1 MAYTKTM
8 WVDHVTTRPNTY
20 NEVVNQDGTKTLT
33 PAGETQQEGTPVNAQ
48 NLNKIE
54 DELFY
59 LDAMTGKIC
68 ADIASVE
75 TSPATAIHAANS
87 YIIYN
92 GSMYKVVNAI
102 GIGDTLTVGSNIE
115 TATVMDAIVALTSN
129 KVDKENGKG
138 LSSNDYTTNEKEK
151 LAGLKAP
158 IAGTGIEIEE
168 DGTINCTATVNVDT
182 ELSKTS
188 NNPLAN
194 STTTLTFLAILGL
207 ETPAQSGT
215 LTYNGSSQSP
225 TWTGYDNTKLT
236 LSGTTSGTN
245 AGTYT
250 AKFTPKAPY
259 VWADNLGSEE
269 RSVDWTINK
278 ATVTLPTQSGTL
290 TYNGNSQSPSW
301 NSNYDSSKMT
311 LGGTTSGTNA
321 GDYTATFTP
330 KANYMWSDTTTAA
343 KNAVWSIARAT
354 GTLSLSKTSVSTLKN
369 ASTTVTL
376 TTNSDGTKSAESN
389 ATGKVTAS
397 VSGTTVTLTGGS
409 ASGSATVTVS
419 IAQSTNYTA
428 VSKTISVN
436 NIVASSTLGDNSPST
451 IQAVAQAGQASNLW
465 SVGDKIGI
473 SLSGTVGSLSISGT
487 YYAFIIGFNHNSS
500 REGSNSIHF
509 MFGKTSGGVNIA
521 FVDSK
526 YNNTGSDAAFRM
538 NTSNSN
544 SGGWSS
550 SYMRNTICPAFK
562 NAMPSAWQSVIASCT
577 KYSDNTGGGS
587 DTASYVTSTTDYIFL
602 LSELEVQGARSYAN
616 SKEKDY
622 QQQYTYFAN
631 GNSKVFNKHN
641 ATTTACAWWLR
652 SVFATSSNYFCRVST
667 DGSASTYN
675 ASYSFGFAP
684 GFKVA

>member
-1 MAYTKTM
+1 MAYTKTT

-54 DELFY
+54 NELEF
-59 LDAMTGKIC
+59 LDLLAAKII
-68 ADIASVE
+68 ADITVVE

-87 YIIYN
+87 YIMYN
-92 GSMYKVVNAI
+92 GELYKVVNAI

-115 TATVMDAIVALTSN
+115 SSTVMNAIVALTSN

-151 LAGLKAP
+151 LAGLKNYTG
-158 IAGTGIEIEE
+158 GTGITIDN
-168 DGTINCTATVNVDT
+168 DGTINCTATVTVDT

-207 ETPAQSGT
+207 EAPVQSGT

-269 RSVDWTINK
+269 RSVEWSIGR
-278 ATVTLPTQSGTL
+278 AAGTL
-290 TYNGNSQSPSW
+290 T
-301 NSNYDSSKMT
+301 
-311 LGGTTSGTNA
+311 
-321 GDYTATFTP
+321 
-330 KANYMWSDTTTAA
+330 
-343 KNAVWSIARAT
+343 
-354 GTLSLSKTSVSTLKN
+354 LSKSSVTTLKN

-409 ASGSATVTVS
+409 TSGSATVTVS

-436 NIVASSTLGDNSPST
+436 NIVASSTLSSNTPDV
-451 IQAVAQAGQASNLW
+451 IKAVAQAGQASNLW
-465 SVGDKIGI
+465 SVGDKTSGI
-473 SLSGTVGSLSISGT
+473 SISGTVGSLSINGT
-487 YYAFIIGFNHNSS
+487 YYAFILGFNHNSS

-509 MFGKTSGGVNIA
+509 ALGMTSGGTRIA
-521 FVDSK
+521 FCDSK
-526 YNNTGSDAAFRM
+526 YNSQASGAYFNM
-538 NTSNSN
+538 NTSNTN

-550 SYMRNTICPAFK
+550 SYMRSTILPAFK
-562 NAMPSAWQSVIASCT
+562 NAIASAWRNVMASVT

-587 DTASYVTSTTDYIFL
+587 DTTSYVTSTTDTLFL
-602 LSELEVQGARSYAN
+602 LAELEVQGARSYAN

-631 GNSKVFNKHN
+631 GNGKVFYKHD
-641 ATTTACAWWLR
+641 ATSTACNWWLR
-652 SVFATSSNYFCRVST
+652 SVRSSGSTTYCIVGT
-667 DGSASTYN
+667 DGSADAAGAY
-675 ASYSFGFAP
+675 YSLGVVLGFVI
-684 GFKVA
+684 K

>member
-1 MAYTKTM
+1 MAYTKTT

-59 LDAMTGKIC
+59 LDGMTGKIC

-102 GIGDTLTVGSNIE
+102 GVGDTLTVGSNIE
-115 TATVMDAIVALTSN
+115 AATVMDAIVTLTSN
-129 KVDKENGKG
+129 KVDKESGKG

-151 LAGLKAP
+151 LAGLKNYTS
-158 IAGTGIEIEE
+158 GTGITIDN
-168 DGTINCTATVNVDT
+168 DGTINCTATVTVDT

-207 ETPAQSGT
+207 EAPVQSGT

-269 RSVDWTINK
+269 RSVE
-278 ATVTLPTQSGTL
+278 
-290 TYNGNSQSPSW
+290 
-301 NSNYDSSKMT
+301 
-311 LGGTTSGTNA
+311 
-321 GDYTATFTP
+321 
-330 KANYMWSDTTTAA
+330 
-343 KNAVWSIARAT
+343 WSIGRAT
-354 GTLSLSKTSVSTLKN
+354 GTLSLSKSSVTTLKN

-409 ASGSATVTVS
+409 TSGSATVTVS

-436 NIVASSTLGDNSPST
+436 NIVASSTLSSNTPDV
-451 IQAVAQAGQASNLW
+451 IKAVAQAGQASNLW
-465 SVGDKIGI
+465 SVGDKTSGI
-473 SLSGTVGSLSISGT
+473 SISGTVGSLSINGT
-487 YYAFIIGFNHNSS
+487 YYAFILGFNHNSS

-509 MFGKTSGGVNIA
+509 ALGMTSNGTRIA
-521 FVDSK
+521 FCDSK
-526 YNNTGSDAAFRM
+526 YNSQASGAYFNM
-538 NTSNSN
+538 NTSNTN

-550 SYMRNTICPAFK
+550 SYMRTTILPAFK
-562 NAMPSAWQSVIASCT
+562 NAIASAWTSVMASVT

-587 DTASYVTSTTDYIFL
+587 DTASYVTSTTDTLFL
-602 LSELEVQGARSYAN
+602 LAELEVQGTRTHAN

-622 QQQYTYFAN
+622 QQQYAYFAN
-631 GNSKVFNKHN
+631 GNGKIFYKHD
-641 ATTTACAWWLR
+641 ATSTACFWWLR
-652 SVFATSSNYFCRVST
+652 SVFASGTSTFCFVIT
-667 DGSASTYN
+667 DGSADD
-675 ASYSFGFAP
+675 ASAYYSFGVVL
-684 GFKVA
+684 GFVIK

>member
-20 NEVVNQDGTKTLT
+20 NEVVNQDGTRTLT
-33 PAGETQQEGTPVNAQ
+33 PAGEVQQEGTPVNAQ

-54 DELFY
+54 NELEF
-59 LDAMTGKIC
+59 LDLLAAKII
-68 ADIASVE
+68 ADITVVE

-87 YIIYN
+87 YIMYN
-92 GSMYKVVNAI
+92 GELYKVVNAI

-115 TATVMDAIVALTSN
+115 SSTVMDAIAALTSN

-151 LAGLKAP
+151 LAGLKNYTS
-158 IAGTGIEIEE
+158 GTGITIDP
-168 DGTINCTATVNVDT
+168 DGTINCTATVTVDT

-207 ETPAQSGT
+207 ETPVQSGT
-215 LTYNGSSQSP
+215 LTYNGGSQSP
-225 TWTGYDNTKLT
+225 TWTGYDNTKFT

-269 RSVDWTINK
+269 RSVEWTI
-278 ATVTLPTQSGTL
+278 G
-290 TYNGNSQSPSW
+290 
-301 NSNYDSSKMT
+301 
-311 LGGTTSGTNA
+311 
-321 GDYTATFTP
+321 
-330 KANYMWSDTTTAA
+330 
-343 KNAVWSIARAT
+343 RAT
-354 GTLSLSKTSVSTLKN
+354 GTLTLSKSSVTTLKN

-409 ASGSATVTVS
+409 TSGSATVTVS

-509 MFGKTSGGVNIA
+509 MFGKTSGGANIA

-562 NAMPSAWQSVIASCT
+562 NAMPSAWQNVIASCT

-622 QQQYTYFAN
+622 QAQYAYFAN

-641 ATTTACAWWLR
+641 ATTTACRWWLR
-652 SVFATSSNYFCRVST
+652 SVNATHSSAFCRVYT
-667 DGSASTYN
+667 DGSVYGDSAG
-675 ASYSFGFAP
+675 YSFGFAP

>member
-59 LDAMTGKIC
+59 LDGMTGKIC

-115 TATVMDAIVALTSN
+115 AATVMDAIVALTSN

-151 LAGLKAP
+151 LAGLKNYTG
-158 IAGTGIEIEE
+158 GTGITIDN
-168 DGTINCTATVNVDT
+168 DGTINCTATVTVDT

-207 ETPAQSGT
+207 ETPVQSGT
-215 LTYNGSSQSP
+215 LTYNGGSQSP
-225 TWTGYDNTKLT
+225 TWTGYDNTKLA

-269 RSVDWTINK
+269 RSVEWTI
-278 ATVTLPTQSGTL
+278 G
-290 TYNGNSQSPSW
+290 
-301 NSNYDSSKMT
+301 
-311 LGGTTSGTNA
+311 
-321 GDYTATFTP
+321 
-330 KANYMWSDTTTAA
+330 
-343 KNAVWSIARAT
+343 RAT
-354 GTLSLSKTSVSTLKN
+354 GTLTLSKSSVTTLKN

-409 ASGSATVTVS
+409 TSGSATVTVS

-509 MFGKTSGGVNIA
+509 MFGKTSGGANIA

-562 NAMPSAWQSVIASCT
+562 NAMPSAWQNVIASCT

-622 QQQYTYFAN
+622 QAQYAYFAN

-641 ATTTACAWWLR
+641 ATTTACNWWLR
-652 SVFATSSNYFCRVST
+652 SVDATYGAYFCLVYT
-667 DGSASTYN
+667 DGSAAGTY
-675 ASYSFGFAP
+675 AYYSLGFAP